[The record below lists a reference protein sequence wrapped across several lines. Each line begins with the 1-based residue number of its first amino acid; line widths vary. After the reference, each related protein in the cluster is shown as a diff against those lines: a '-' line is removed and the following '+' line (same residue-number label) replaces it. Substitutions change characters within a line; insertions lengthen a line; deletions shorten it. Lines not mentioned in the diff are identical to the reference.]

1 MQPDPRQVA
10 ETKAWLDK
18 AVLDLRA
25 AKHERTAS
33 PPLTGDMV
41 FHAQQLVEKTLKAF
55 LSWHDQPFRK
65 THSLVELGRQCAVIQ
80 PDLEALLR
88 EAAPLTEYAWK
99 FRYPGEAEEPALE
112 EADAALA
119 MASRVFR
126 TILAF
131 LPEAVKPCSND
142 MK

>member
-99 FRYPGEAEEPALE
+99 FRYPG
-112 EADAALA
+112 
-119 MASRVFR
+119 
-126 TILAF
+126 
-131 LPEAVKPCSND
+131 
-142 MK
+142 